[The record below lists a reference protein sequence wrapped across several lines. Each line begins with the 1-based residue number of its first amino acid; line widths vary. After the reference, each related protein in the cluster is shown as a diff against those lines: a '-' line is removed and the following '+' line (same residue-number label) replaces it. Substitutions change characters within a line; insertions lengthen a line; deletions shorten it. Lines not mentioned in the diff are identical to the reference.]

1 MQRRINTAA
10 RRDEP
15 LIRDEAQVSV
25 SASTA
30 AGEATK
36 EKDGQEPRAGFFAR
50 DEWASAVE
58 DGNKLVKCA
67 RQQNAIVRYVP
78 IRKD

>member
-36 EKDGQEPRAGFFAR
+36 EKDGSTAKSHGRGFSPEMNGR
-50 DEWASAVE
+50 RPSRTET
-58 DGNKLVKCA
+58 NL
-67 RQQNAIVRYVP
+67 
-78 IRKD
+78 